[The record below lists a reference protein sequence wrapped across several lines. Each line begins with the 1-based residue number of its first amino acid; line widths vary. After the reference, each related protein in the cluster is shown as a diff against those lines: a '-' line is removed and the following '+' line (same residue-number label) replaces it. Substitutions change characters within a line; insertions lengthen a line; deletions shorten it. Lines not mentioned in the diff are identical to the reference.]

1 MKVTEQAETKIIQF
15 LKQESAD
22 FFRVKVQTG
31 GCNGFSYEFF
41 VDETDLNKDDVAHK
55 LNYGSLVIDSI
66 SITFLKNS
74 ILDYV
79 DEIGHS
85 GFKVINPDV
94 KNMCGC
100 GISFDF

>member
-1 MKVTEQAETKIIQF
+1 MKVTEQAETKIEQF
-15 LKQESAD
+15 LKHESAD

-31 GCNGFSYEFF
+31 GCNGFSYEFL
-41 VDETDLNKDDVAHK
+41 VDESDPKDDIYN
-55 LNYGSLVIDSI
+55 LSYGSLVIDSI

-100 GISFDF
+100 GISFDFS

>member
-1 MKVTEQAETKIIQF
+1 MKVTEQAETKIEQF
-15 LKQESAD
+15 LKQKNAG

-31 GCNGFSYEFF
+31 GCSGFSYEFLI
-41 VDETDLNKDDVAHK
+41 DEVNLENDVAHK
-55 LNYGSLVIDSI
+55 LSYGSLVVDST

-74 ILDYV
+74 TLDYV

-85 GFKVINPDV
+85 GFKIINPNV